1 MQFLTLPP
9 LVVILL
15 LVFLWLLLLVLVL
28 WFIMGL
34 RRGDDPERTLSTDE
48 EEAQREG
55 HRDDPPAPLSHPRV
69 VRQPAPQPTPQAT
82 PQNAPQ
88 TTPQDDAFDGFN
100 RNRDRRDDF
109 DF

>member
-1 MQFLTLPP
+1 MRFLTLPP

-15 LVFLWLLLLVLVL
+15 LVFLWFLLLVLVL
-28 WFIMGL
+28 WFVMGP
-34 RRGDDPERTLSTDE
+34 RRGGYTDRTPSTN
-48 EEAQREG
+48 EEAQRKG
-55 HRDDPPAPLSHPRV
+55 RRDNPAPPPRPRV
-69 VRQPAPQPTPQAT
+69 VRQPAPQAT